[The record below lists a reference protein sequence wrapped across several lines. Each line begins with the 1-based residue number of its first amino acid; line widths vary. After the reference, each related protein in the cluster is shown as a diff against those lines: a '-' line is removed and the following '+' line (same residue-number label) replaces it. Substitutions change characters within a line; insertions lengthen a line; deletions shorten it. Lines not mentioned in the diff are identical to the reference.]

1 MRVIDS
7 NKVSVGLLVLMGTQ
21 VAGALLGF
29 AYGPLMGLS
38 EKMELVFA
46 GVWMLFTLV
55 MCVGLAFVALGTE
68 PPALAW
74 GACVLEL
81 VSSVGSEV
89 LQHATKLFGLS
100 YQLVGFASGAVT
112 LLGLAERALIL
123 WLLVSL
129 LRGKHTWGPMVAV
142 GLFGIGLA
150 RSAVPFAMS
159 LGALDMEFYSSM
171 LFGAVLTGATL
182 LSTTGSLALT
192 WFARKTT
199 LEGEVSPVSPR
210 EAGLTSPVAAA
221 PASPAADFAIGAVLL
236 VIGLGV
242 TAVSMSAAS
251 GGGRYVVATGA
262 IGVGLGRVIRG
273 FIKLGRGA

>member
-1 MRVIDS
+1 MARRSLSLHITVHS
-7 NKVSVGLLVLMGTQ
+7 SGRAAV
-21 VAGALLGF
+21 LLG
-29 AYGPLMGLS
+29 L
-38 EKMELVFA
+38 
-46 GVWMLFTLV
+46 
-55 MCVGLAFVALGTE
+55 
-68 PPALAW
+68 
-74 GACVLEL
+74 
-81 VSSVGSEV
+81 
-89 LQHATKLFGLS
+89 LFGLAGTS
-100 YQLVGFASGAVT
+100 SSAVT
-112 LLGLAERALIL
+112 VALPELAGELRITPATAAWIISGYTVALAVATPTHGRLADMLGIRLP
-123 WLLVSL
+123 LV
-129 LRGKHTWGPMVAV
+129 V
-142 GLFGIGLA
+142 GV
-150 RSAVPFAMS
+150 SAMS

-210 EAGLTSPVAAA
+210 EAGLTSPVAEA